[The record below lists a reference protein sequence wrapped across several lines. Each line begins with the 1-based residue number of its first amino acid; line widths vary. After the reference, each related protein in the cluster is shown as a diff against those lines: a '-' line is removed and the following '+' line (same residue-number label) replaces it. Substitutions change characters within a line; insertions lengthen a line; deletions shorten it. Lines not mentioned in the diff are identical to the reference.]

1 MSIGLDRWDPKREQ
15 QGHNTKTNVKSGL
28 QMSYQPSCYP
38 VLARG
43 IRVFKG
49 QSPKYSSTFS
59 YLLYTKD
66 ILYNNI
72 NGTCYNPSITHT

>member
-1 MSIGLDRWDPKREQ
+1 
-15 QGHNTKTNVKSGL
+15 
-28 QMSYQPSCYP
+28 MSYQPSCYP

-59 YLLYTKD
+59 YLLYPKD